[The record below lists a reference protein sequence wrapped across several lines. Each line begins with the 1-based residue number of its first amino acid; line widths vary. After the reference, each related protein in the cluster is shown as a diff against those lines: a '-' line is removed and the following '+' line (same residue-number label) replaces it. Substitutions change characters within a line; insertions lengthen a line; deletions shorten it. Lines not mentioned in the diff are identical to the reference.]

1 MNENLVN
8 LLKMIVEIIQNQ
20 GTRIEALEREE
31 VVETADDASL
41 IEAANNLLTQLQQ
54 TSEPVWQAV
63 PSDEM

>member
-1 MNENLVN
+1 MSENLVN
-8 LLKMIVEIIQNQ
+8 LLKMIVEILQSQ

-41 IEAANNLLTQLQQ
+41 IEAANNLLTQLQ
-54 TSEPVWQAV
+54 TSESVWQAV

>member
-1 MNENLVN
+1 MSENLVN
-8 LLKMIVEIIQNQ
+8 LLKMIVEIIQSQ

-41 IEAANNLLTQLQQ
+41 IEAANNLLTQLQ
-54 TSEPVWQAV
+54 TSESVWQAV

>member
-20 GTRIEALEREE
+20 GTRLEALEREE

-41 IEAANNLLTQLQQ
+41 IEANNLLTQLQQ